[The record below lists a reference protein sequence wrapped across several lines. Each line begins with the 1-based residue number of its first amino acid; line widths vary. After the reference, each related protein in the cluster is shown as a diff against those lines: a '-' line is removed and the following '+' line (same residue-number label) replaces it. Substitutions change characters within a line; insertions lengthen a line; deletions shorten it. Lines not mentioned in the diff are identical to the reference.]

1 MISAEATPVWEE
13 GEQPASGGNSR
24 QSGDTLMSVT
34 STETDA
40 DAVAGSNSETNGPL
54 TAHVEQSGWT
64 TDDVM
69 IALSAANVLM
79 FALLLYLSHAEGGA

>member
-1 MISAEATPVWEE
+1 
-13 GEQPASGGNSR
+13 
-24 QSGDTLMSVT
+24 MSVT

-54 TAHVEQSGWT
+54 TAHVAQSEWT

-69 IALSAANVLM
+69 MALSALNVLM
-79 FALLLYLSHAEGGA
+79 FAALLYLTVEGGA